1 MFAQLNLFGLRTR
14 ARRRLLATPTPS
26 HWEEIIAANVDRYPL
41 LAPAQQKRLI
51 ELTRIFLAEKTFE
64 GIGLEMTDEIRLTI
78 AAHAVTLLLNRYT
91 EPRDPVFSGVR
102 TVIVY
107 PNRYRAAVSTIGPG
121 GVVTE
126 GNQIRLG
133 EAWHGPGTGGAIVL
147 SWEDVPR
154 ADRSGVSFEGRKRT
168 AHAHNVVIHEFAHA
182 LDAETGDVNGAPKLD
197 RPGAYPAWSKIMSRE
212 FTGLRRAA
220 ALGLPT
226 LLSAYGATNPA
237 EFFAVATE
245 TYFDRPVEMRQHHP
259 DLFAQLE
266 GFYGPAHTLVPD
278 DWFAPG
284 TA

>member
-1 MFAQLNLFGLRTR
+1 MFPVLNLFGLRTR
-14 ARRRLLATPTPS
+14 SRRRLLEKPFPTE
-26 HWEEIIAANVDRYPL
+26 WEAIIERNIDRYPALPIRQQRRL
-41 LAPAQQKRLI
+41 LD
-51 ELTRIFLAEKTFE
+51 LTRIFLAEKSFE
-64 GIGLEMTDEIRLTI
+64 GVGIELTDEVRVTI

-91 EPRDPVFSGVR
+91 DPKDAVFSGVR
-102 TVIVY
+102 SVIVY

-133 EAWHGPGTGGAIVL
+133 EAWHGPGTGGTIVL

-154 ADRSGVSFEGRKRT
+154 RPLRCLLRGRRRS

-182 LDAETGDVNGAPKLD
+182 LDAENGDVNGAPRLD
-197 RPGAYPAWSKIMSRE
+197 RPGAYAAWSNIMSRE
-212 FTGLRRAA
+212 FVGLRRAA

-259 DLFAQLE
+259 DLYSQLE
-266 GFYGPAHTLVPD
+266 GYYGPAETLVP
-278 DWFAPG
+278 AEP
-284 TA
+284 TIYSV

>member
-1 MFAQLNLFGLRTR
+1 MFPVLNLFGLRTR
-14 ARRRLLATPTPS
+14 SRRRLLEKPFPTE
-26 HWEEIIAANVDRYPL
+26 WEAIIERNIDRYPALPIRQQRRL
-41 LAPAQQKRLI
+41 LD
-51 ELTRIFLAEKTFE
+51 LTRIFLAEKSFE
-64 GIGLEMTDEIRLTI
+64 GVGIELTDEVRVTI

-91 EPRDPVFSGVR
+91 DPKDAVFSGVR
-102 TVIVY
+102 SVIVY

-133 EAWHGPGTGGAIVL
+133 EAWHGPGTGGTIVL

-154 ADRSGVSFEGRKRT
+154 ADRSGVSFEGRRRS
-168 AHAHNVVIHEFAHA
+168 AHAHNVVLHEFAHA
-182 LDAETGDVNGAPKLD
+182 LDAENGDVNGAPKLD
-197 RPGAYPAWSKIMSRE
+197 RPGAYAAWSNIMSRE
-212 FTGLRRAA
+212 FVGLRRAA

-259 DLFAQLE
+259 DLYSQLE
-266 GFYGPAHTLVPD
+266 GYYGPAETLVP
-278 DWFAPG
+278 AEP
-284 TA
+284 TVYSV